1 MLEIFSSF
9 QIKCKISSSTNRKC
23 QNRRESMTQLLLLRF
38 ILVGPTLQA
47 GEPPQSFDIDNTS
60 LSHNSINNAPIDTVF
75 FLHIANFLICS
86 NKLSNR
92 TYNRQKVPKSAIN
105 RWRYFFW
112 GVHWFNVAGEPP
124 ESFDKLSDCWKIKH
138 LGAWWEEGQ
147 G

>member
-1 MLEIFSSF
+1 MSFFLLRSYIQWRHLVLILCNTSATYIDETSLVHKSIKNGPIDMVFFFYMLEIFSSF

-75 FLHIANFLICS
+75 FS
-86 NKLSNR
+86 
-92 TYNRQKVPKSAIN
+92 TYCKFS
-105 RWRYFFW
+105 
-112 GVHWFNVAGEPP
+112 
-124 ESFDKLSDCWKIKH
+124 H
-138 LGAWWEEGQ
+138 LFK
-147 G
+147 